1 MTLDVFRRYGNL
13 LRPDGTNQLQR
24 LLPALESDYVVPDER
39 DFSALVEYARKVA
52 AEVRYYDLPGQAT
65 GDWQAMFESLLNP
78 STGAVKSTEDLE
90 AMLASRSDWPP
101 HLVLFLV
108 FLKLFKFLQD
118 DLNQLTQRHLLHYYE
133 KELGLARRPAASDA
147 VHVVFELAKNAPPT
161 LLSAGTLLDAGKDV
175 NGRPL
180 AYATQTDV
188 FVSAATVSEARRLV
202 VERDRRGYRRFFTSA
217 EFSALEGAG
226 HTFGGRQ
233 LDLDPSLRFMT
244 EVVLG
249 FAVSAPILG
258 LAEGDRRVTLL
269 AHLRAP
275 TSAPPLLAQDIS
287 YAVDVA
293 LTGTSGWLAPDSFEA
308 NLLEDGGEGMPALSI
323 MLMLGAAA
331 EAVVP
336 FDPTR
341 HGDGTGHRPLLRCLF
356 KGDAGVHEQLDG
368 MIVEKV
374 ALAVDVEGVRNLVV
388 QNEDGPLDAGQPMP
402 LFGSQPRIGAPFY
415 IGSNEVFSK
424 KLTSLDLHLEWKSP
438 PPDPYDH
445 YRAYFDGAPSDA
457 NDTLYN
463 RFLTEVQLL
472 YENRFWRLFGDETLF
487 RPITADP
494 KTIFV
499 GESLFRNVQS
509 VRPYEAQPDLE
520 VGEAFDLNSKS
531 GFMRLVLTGPTRA
544 QMSGLASAIPFEAF
558 GHSSYAP
565 RLVRQAVTLS
575 QWDGSPPQPPM
586 PNEPYTPM
594 LSALSLD
601 YAATAELRPGDAHA
615 AESFLLMGPFG
626 ALRASE
632 RVEARLVPR
641 VEGEAALLLG
651 IANLHSPANLSL
663 LFQIEAGTASAT
675 GILQSGDVTW
685 SYLGAEDVWQT
696 LGAGSVLSDSTQGFQ
711 KPGII
716 ALAIPREA
724 TLEHQSL
731 PSGLLWLQARI
742 NRAPESAARTL
753 AIRPHATLA
762 RFQPGDV
769 PLAEFEPHLQAGL
782 PAGVVSRLVK
792 RDTNIKL
799 VEQPSPSFDG
809 RGAELGSEY
818 LRRCSERLRHRNR
831 AVTAWDL
838 ERLVLEAF
846 PEVFKAKCLPHTDA
860 SGASKPG
867 NTAIVI
873 VPNLRRTGAT
883 YVLEPRAGEVLLG
896 QIKGYLTDRMPS
908 FATLHVIRPAFE
920 RIRVEAKVVFMKG
933 RDPGYHTGVL
943 NEDLRRFLS
952 PWAYEEGEDILFGA
966 RIYRSEILAFIE
978 GREYVDHLTD
988 LRVYHSFDGQLH
1000 EGIGWMTIGFDFIIR
1015 PNPHPAIAE
1024 MGIGDD
1030 FIVGYGVEVAETT
1043 QAHAILVSHP
1053 EHLITA
1059 VLPGMET
1066 CPGVTQLGIGYMTIA
1081 LDFDVDPEV
1090 SA

>member
-1 MTLDVFRRYGNL
+1 MTEDVFSRYGNL
-13 LRPDGTNQLQR
+13 LRAGGTNQLQR
-24 LLPALESDYVVPDER
+24 LLPALEADYIVPDER

-52 AEVRYYDLPGQAT
+52 AEIRYYDLSGQAT
-65 GDWQAMFESLLNP
+65 GDWQAMFESLLIP
-78 STGAVKSTEDLE
+78 SSGAVKSTIDLE
-90 AMLASRSDWPP
+90 AMLASHSDWPP

-108 FLKLFKFLQD
+108 FLKVFRYLQA
-118 DLNQLTQRHLLHYYE
+118 DLNLLTERHVRFYYE
-133 KELGLARRPAASDA
+133 QALGLRPRPSVADD
-147 VHVVFELAKNAPPT
+147 VHIVLELAKNAPAT
-161 LLSAGTLLDAGKDV
+161 LLPAGTLLDAGKDA

-180 AYATQTDV
+180 AYAMQTEA
-188 FVSAATVSEARRLV
+188 FVSAATVGELKRLV
-202 VERDRRGYRRFFTSA
+202 VERDRRGYRRFFTA
-217 EFSALEGAG
+217 GGFSALEGAG
-226 HTFGGRQ
+226 YTFGSKQ
-233 LDLDPSLRFMT
+233 LNVDSSLRFMT

-258 LAEGDRRVTLL
+258 LAEGHRRVTLL

-275 TSAPPLLAQDIS
+275 ASAPPLLAQDIA

-293 LTGTSGWLAPDSFEA
+293 LTGASGWLAPNSFEA

-323 MLMLGAAA
+323 TLVVGAAA

-336 FDPTR
+336 FDAAL
-341 HGDGTGHRPLLRCLF
+341 HGDGAGSRPLLRCLI
-356 KGDAGVHEQLDG
+356 KSDTGIHDQLDG
-368 MIVEKV
+368 FVVEKIS
-374 ALAVDVEGVRNLVV
+374 LAVDVEGLRNLVV
-388 QNEDGPLDAGQPMP
+388 QNEDGPLNAGKPML

-415 IGSNEVFSK
+415 IGSREVFSK
-424 KLTSLDLHLEWKSP
+424 KLNSLDLHLEWKSP

-445 YRAYFDGAPSDA
+445 YRAYFDGAPSDV

-463 RFLTEVQLL
+463 RFTTEVQLL
-472 YENRFWRLFGDETLF
+472 YENRFWKLFGDETLF
-487 RPITADP
+487 RPVTADL

-499 GESLFRNVQS
+499 GETALQNVQAA
-509 VRPYEAQPDLE
+509 RPYEAQPDLE

-531 GFMRLVLTGPTRA
+531 GFLRLVLTGPTRA
-544 QMSGLASAIPFEAF
+544 QMSGLASVIPFEAF
-558 GHSSYAP
+558 GHGSYAP
-565 RLVRQAVTLS
+565 RLARQAVTLS
-575 QWDGSPPQPPM
+575 RWDGRPPQPPM
-586 PNEPYTPM
+586 PNEPYTPT
-594 LSALSLD
+594 LSSLSLD
-601 YAATAELRPGDAHA
+601 YGATAELQPGDAHA
-615 AESFLLMGPFG
+615 AEFFLLMGPFG
-626 ALRASE
+626 AVRASE
-632 RVEARLVPR
+632 RVEARLVPQ

-651 IANLHSPANLSL
+651 IANLQSPANLSL
-663 LFQIEAGTASAT
+663 LFQIEPGTASAT
-675 GILQSGDVTW
+675 EILQPGDVTW
-685 SYLGAEDVWQT
+685 SYLGAEDVWQPMV
-696 LGAGSVLSDSTQGFQ
+696 AGSVLRDSTQGFQ
-711 KPGII
+711 KPGIV

-742 NRAPESAARTL
+742 DCAPESAARTL

-769 PLAEFEPHLQAGL
+769 PLAEFEQHLQAGL
-782 PAGVVSRLVK
+782 PAGGISRLA
-792 RDTNIKL
+792 RRNANIKL

-831 AVTAWDL
+831 AVTAWDV

-867 NTAIVI
+867 NTTLVI

-883 YVLEPRAGEVLLG
+883 NVLEPRAGEVLLG
-896 QIKGYLTDRMPS
+896 QIKEYLTDRMPS

-952 PWAYEEGEDILFGA
+952 PWAYQEGEDILFGA

-1000 EGIGWMTIGFDFIIR
+1000 EGIGWMTIGLDFIIR
-1015 PNPHPAIAE
+1015 PNPHPAISE
-1024 MGIGDD
+1024 MAIGDN

-1066 CPGVTQLGIGYMTIA
+1066 CPGVTQLGIGHMTIA